1 MIRQPHDLHISR
13 LIAAP
18 RGLVWQ
24 AWSEPGNLEQW
35 WAPKP
40 WTTAL
45 LGFDMRPGGA
55 FRFELRGPGEG
66 EVNLID
72 GCFLEVLPMERIV
85 FTEVLSEGWR
95 PADPFLSMTAIIGL
109 ADEGAGTRYTADV
122 LHKNEADSKRHRE
135 MGFEEGWGT
144 VIGQL
149 EEMVK
154 QLQ

>member
-1 MIRQPHDLHISR
+1 MNRQPHDLNISR

-18 RGLVWQ
+18 RGAVWK
-24 AWSEPGNLEQW
+24 AWSLPENLRQW

-40 WTTAL
+40 WTTEL

-55 FRFELRGPGEG
+55 FRFYLRGPGEG
-66 EVNLID
+66 EEHLID
-72 GCFLEVLPMERIV
+72 GCFLEVVPLERIV

-95 PADPFLSMTAIIGL
+95 PAEPFLAMTAIICMS
-109 ADEGAGTRYTADV
+109 DEGDGTRYTADV
-122 LHKNEADSKRHRE
+122 LHKNAADSQRHLE

-149 EEMVK
+149 AE
-154 QLQ
+154 LAGRLG